1 MRPKLLSDVLLII
14 VTVVWGMN
22 FAVMKAA
29 YVYFDPLAFTAL
41 RFIVAAS
48 ALLIIFKLRGIPLGV
63 ERRDLPALTGLGLL
77 GNTVYQ
83 VFFVFG
89 LAETRA
95 GNASLLVST
104 APVFA
109 YLTGVAL
116 KREAFSRRVLA
127 GILLSMA
134 GVAVVMVFGPA
145 PINLGS
151 GGLGDVLILMSA
163 ICWGFYTGAAA
174 RLIIKYG
181 ALRLTLWALLTGT
194 LAMIPLLAPYLLRQ
208 DWSAIPLQGW
218 LGFFYSAL
226 LAIVF
231 GYVAWSYALEHLG
244 VSRTAV
250 YSNVTPLIAL
260 MGSWMTLGE
269 RPVLAQFEGIAMI
282 LGGVV
287 LVRGYGGTLAF
298 IRAGIF
304 RGQAP

>member
-1 MRPKLLSDVLLII
+1 MRPKLLSDILLIT

-29 YVYFDPLAFTAL
+29 YVYFEPLAFTAL

-48 ALLIIFKLRGIPLGV
+48 ALLILFKLRRIPLGV
-63 ERRDLPALTGLGLL
+63 ERRDLPALTGLGII
-77 GNTVYQ
+77 GNTIYQ
-83 VFFVFG
+83 IFFVIG
-89 LAETRA
+89 LANTRA

-116 KREAFSRRVLA
+116 KREAFRRRVLA

-134 GVAVVMVFGPA
+134 GVAVVMVLGPA

-151 GGLGDVLILMSA
+151 GGLGDALILMSA

-174 RLIIKYG
+174 RLILKYG
-181 ALRLTLWALLTGT
+181 AMRLTLWALLTGT
-194 LAMIPLLAPYLLRQ
+194 LAMVPLLTPYLLRQ

-218 LGFFYSAL
+218 LGFFYSTL

-231 GYVAWSYALEHLG
+231 GYLAWSFALEHLG

-260 MGSWMTLGE
+260 MGSWMMLGE
-269 RPVLAQFEGIAMI
+269 RPVLAQFAGIAMI
-282 LGGVV
+282 LVGVV
-287 LVRGYGGTLAF
+287 LVRGYFGDRRHNPEIT
-298 IRAGIF
+298 
-304 RGQAP
+304 RGRP